1 MSDETLASATARLD
15 AAIQRIERAVDAR
28 TRQGS
33 GMAEAY
39 AALEERHSVIRARV
53 QEAIQRL
60 DALIDAEPR

>member
-1 MSDETLASATARLD
+1 MSDETLASATARLE

-28 TRQGS
+28 ARRGS

-39 AALEERHSVIRARV
+39 AALEERHSMIRARV